1 MEKARFLPKQMILI
15 YATLSFYSFW
25 MIHKNYILLK
35 IWKARNYFVIF
46 VILRLKYKL
55 NFSLVDEVAF

>member
-1 MEKARFLPKQMILI
+1 MEKARFLPKQIILI

-35 IWKARNYFVIF
+35 IWKARNYFVI
-46 VILRLKYKL
+46 LRLKYKL
-55 NFSLVDEVAF
+55 NFSLDDEVAF

>member
-15 YATLSFYSFW
+15 YATLSSYSFW
-25 MIHKNYILLK
+25 MIHGQYILLK
-35 IWKARNYFVIF
+35 IWKARNYF

>member
-1 MEKARFLPKQMILI
+1 MEKAWFLPKQMILI
-15 YATLSFYSFW
+15 YTTLSFYRFW
-25 MIHKNYILLK
+25 MIHTNYILLK
-35 IWKARNYFVIF
+35 IWKARNYF

>member
-15 YATLSFYSFW
+15 YTTLSFYSFW

-35 IWKARNYFVIF
+35 IWKARNYFVI
-46 VILRLKYKL
+46 LRLEYKL

>member
-15 YATLSFYSFW
+15 YATLSFYSFR

-35 IWKARNYFVIF
+35 IWKARNYFVI
-46 VILRLKYKL
+46 LRLEYKL

>member
-15 YATLSFYSFW
+15 YTTLSFYSFW

-35 IWKARNYFVIF
+35 IWKARNYFE
-46 VILRLKYKL
+46 ILRLKYKL
-55 NFSLVDEVAF
+55 NFSLDDEVAF

>member
-1 MEKARFLPKQMILI
+1 MEKARFLPEQVILI
-15 YATLSFYSFW
+15 YTALSFYSFW
-25 MIHKNYILLK
+25 MIHRNHILLK
-35 IWKARNYFVIF
+35 IWKARNYF

>member
-1 MEKARFLPKQMILI
+1 MEKARFLPEQMILI
-15 YATLSFYSFW
+15 YTTLSFYSFW
-25 MIHKNYILLK
+25 MIHEIYILLK
-35 IWKARNYFVIF
+35 IWKARNYF